1 MAEKAKFGSKLAL
14 VMATVGSAVGLGN
27 VWRFPNQVQENG
39 GAAFLI
45 VYIAC
50 ILLMGIPVMLAEFS
64 LGRGAG
70 SDAVGA
76 FKKFTPRSKWHIVG
90 IIGIIASFMIGSYY
104 MVVAGWT
111 VEYMWM
117 SLTGSLYDG
126 FATTE
131 SDLWFSQV
139 LSESIEGVWSPIV
152 AVMFILLFN
161 VFILLRGVKKG
172 IERMTNLMM
181 PVLFILMLVLCIV
194 SLSLPKAA
202 EGIDFFL
209 NPDFS
214 KINPDVFMSA
224 LGQAFFSLS
233 LGMCT
238 LITYAS
244 YFPKKDNLTTTA
256 VSVSFCDFLVALLMG
271 FIIFPAVTSFGL
283 AGDSEGLQSVALVFV
298 TLPEVFA
305 QMPFTQLWSVLFFL
319 LLFIAAVT
327 STVSILEVSILFLQ
341 ERAKFS
347 RKKAVL
353 TVVLPLFILSPLC
366 SLSQGELSDITI
378 LGLNIFD
385 FLDTVATN
393 YMLPFGAMMTCIYVG
408 WIVPKKL
415 IKDEIT
421 NNGKVATIV
430 YPLIIFLIRYVAPL
444 LILSIFIYQIIT
456 RL

>member
-1 MAEKAKFGSKLAL
+1 MKFGSKLAL

-45 VYIAC
+45 VYVAC
-50 ILLMGIPVMLAEFS
+50 ILLMGVPVMLAEFS
-64 LGRGAG
+64 LGRGVG

-76 FKKFTPRSKWHIVG
+76 FKKFTPKSKWSLVGAVG
-90 IIGIIASFMIGSYY
+90 ILASFMVLTYY

-111 VEYMWM
+111 VEYLWM
-117 SLTGSLYDG
+117 SLTGSLYEG
-126 FATTE
+126 AYSGNSGEWFGKIL
-131 SDLWFSQV
+131 SD
-139 LSESIEGVWSPIV
+139 SIEGVWPPIIATSV
-152 AVMFILLFN
+152 ILLFN

-172 IERMTNLMM
+172 IEKMTNLLM
-181 PVLFILMLVLCIV
+181 PVLFLVMLVLCVV

-214 KINPDVFMSA
+214 KINADVFMSA

-233 LGMCT
+233 LGMGT

-244 YFPKKDNLTTTA
+244 YFPKKDNLTVTA
-256 VSVSFCDFLVALLMG
+256 VSVSFCDFAVALLMG

-283 AGDSEGLQSVALVFV
+283 AGDSQGLQSVALVFV

-305 QMPFTQLWSVLFFL
+305 QMPLTQLWSVLFFV

-327 STVSILEVSILFLQ
+327 STVSIMEVSILYLQ
-341 ERAKFS
+341 ERANFS
-347 RKKAVL
+347 RKKAVI
-353 TVVLPLFILSPLC
+353 TVVVPLFILSPLC
-366 SLSQGELSDITI
+366 SLSQGELSEYTI
-378 LGLNIFD
+378 LGLNFFD

-393 YMLPFGAMMTCIYVG
+393 YMLPFGAMLTCIYVG
-408 WIVPKKL
+408 WVVPRKFV
-415 IKDEIT
+415 KDEIT
-421 NNGKVATIV
+421 NHGKVARMV
-430 YPLIIFLIRYVAPL
+430 YPAIIFLIRFVAPL
-444 LILSIFIYQIIT
+444 LILAIFIYQIIT

>member
-1 MAEKAKFGSKLAL
+1 MGEKVKFGSKLAL

-45 VYIAC
+45 VYVAC
-50 ILLMGIPVMLAEFS
+50 ILLMGVPVMLAEFS
-64 LGRGAG
+64 LGRGVG

-76 FKKFTPRSKWHIVG
+76 FKKFTPKSKWSLVGAVG
-90 IIGIIASFMIGSYY
+90 ILASFMVLAYY

-111 VEYMWM
+111 VEYLWM
-117 SLTGSLYDG
+117 SLTGSLYEG
-126 FATTE
+126 AYSGNSGEWFGKIL
-131 SDLWFSQV
+131 SD
-139 LSESIEGVWSPIV
+139 SIEGVWPPIIATSV
-152 AVMFILLFN
+152 ILLFN

-172 IERMTNLMM
+172 IEKMTNLLM
-181 PVLFILMLVLCIV
+181 PVLFLVMLVLCVV

-214 KINPDVFMSA
+214 KINADVFMSA

-233 LGMCT
+233 LGMGT

-244 YFPKKDNLTTTA
+244 YFPKKDNLTVTA
-256 VSVSFCDFLVALLMG
+256 VSVSFCDFAVALLMG

-283 AGDSEGLQSVALVFV
+283 AGDSQGLQSVALVFV

-305 QMPFTQLWSVLFFL
+305 QMPLTQLWSVLFFV

-327 STVSILEVSILFLQ
+327 STVSIMEVSILYLQ
-341 ERAKFS
+341 ERANFS
-347 RKKAVL
+347 RKKAVI
-353 TVVLPLFILSPLC
+353 TVVVPLFILSPLC
-366 SLSQGELSDITI
+366 SLSQGELSEYTI
-378 LGLNIFD
+378 LGLNFFD

-393 YMLPFGAMMTCIYVG
+393 YMLPFGAMLTCIYVG
-408 WIVPKKL
+408 WVVPRKFV
-415 IKDEIT
+415 KDEIT
-421 NNGKVATIV
+421 NHGKVARMV
-430 YPLIIFLIRYVAPL
+430 YPAIIFLIRYVAPL
-444 LILSIFIYQIIT
+444 LILAIFIYQIIT